1 MPNIQQTNPL
11 KHQTHTERVDNTQIF
26 NASQQEQNGGWLQ
39 KIFLRR
45 SASSDQNIH
54 NGSPNDQ
61 QQHDSSKVLGFN
73 ATSPLPIQT
82 VLSDT
87 VPGSTFAGGRRGSP
101 HMFPSLGMMLGCSP
115 NTSSSCLGVNGGGF
129 DDEFDTSEMIHFLNQ
144 GAK

>member
-11 KHQTHTERVDNTQIF
+11 KHTDRVENTQTLYTT
-26 NASQQEQNGGWLQ
+26 QQEQNGSWLQ

-45 SASSDQNIH
+45 TTSSDQNTH
-54 NGSPNDQ
+54 SGSPNDQ
-61 QQHDSSKVLGFN
+61 QQHDGSKVLGFN
-73 ATSPLPIQT
+73 VTSPLPIQT

-115 NTSSSCLGVNGGGF
+115 NTSSSYLGVNGGGF
-129 DDEFDTSEMIHFLNQ
+129 DEEFDTSEMIHFLNQ